1 MATVVDPETGEI
13 TEERRVRAFS
23 AFLAEHR
30 RGELEGE
37 ISASLNELAQ
47 AVVGI
52 GKPVSL
58 TITITVEPA
67 GASHEQV
74 FVKDDVQLK
83 LPKPTRESA
92 ICFVDDDANLV
103 RRDPRQ
109 PEIPGLRE
117 VPASKTATAAKE
129 VTA

>member
-1 MATVVDPETGEI
+1 MSTINEETGEI
-13 TEERRVRAFS
+13 TEEHRIRAFTE
-23 AFLAEHR
+23 FLLEHR
-30 RGELEGE
+30 HGELHGE

-47 AVVGI
+47 SVVGI
-52 GKPVSL
+52 GKPGTL

-92 ICFVDDDANLV
+92 ICFVDDDSNLV